1 MSGPGGRPIVEATGL
16 TRTYAA
22 DGVPVRAVDG
32 VDLAVEAG
40 ETVSVMGPSGCG
52 KSTLLHLLGG
62 LDRPDAG
69 EIVLDG
75 RRVDRLSETAW
86 AVLRRRTIGFVFQ
99 SFNLV
104 DELTAVE
111 NVELPGLLVGASA
124 RRARRRAVELLERLD
139 VADRRHHLP
148 DRLSGG
154 ESQRVALA
162 RALINDPLLILAD
175 EPTGNLDSRATGEIL
190 RLFADLR
197 SSGQSLLVV
206 THDARVASTADR
218 LVSMRDGAVVGHTH
232 LGGVAPVGSVL
243 AGLADFGDAEGAR

>member
-1 MSGPGGRPIVEATGL
+1 VSAHDGRPIVEATGL
-16 TRTYAA
+16 TKTYAA
-22 DGVPVRAVDG
+22 DGAPVRAVDA
-32 VDLAVEAG
+32 VDLVVESG

-75 RRVDRLSETAW
+75 RRVDGLSETGW
-86 AVLRRRTIGFVFQ
+86 AVLRRRTVGFVFQ

-111 NVELPGLLVGASA
+111 NVELPALLVGASA
-124 RRARRRAVELLERLD
+124 RRARGRAVELLERLD
-139 VADRRHHLP
+139 VADRSGHLP

-154 ESQRVALA
+154 ERQRVALA

-175 EPTGNLDSRATGEIL
+175 EPTGNLDSHATGEIL

-197 SSGQSLLVV
+197 ASGQSLLVV

-218 LVSMRDGAVVGHTH
+218 LLTMRDGALVGHTH
-232 LGGVAPVGSVL
+232 LGDVDPARSVL
-243 AGLADFGDAEGAR
+243 LGLADLGDAEGAR

>member
-1 MSGPGGRPIVEATGL
+1 MSAPDGRPIIEATGL
-16 TRTYAA
+16 TRTYST

-40 ETVSVMGPSGCG
+40 ETVSVMGASGCG

-62 LDRPDAG
+62 LERPDAG

-75 RRVDRLSETAW
+75 RRVDGLSETAW
-86 AVLRRRTIGFVFQ
+86 SVVRRRTIGFVFQ

-104 DELTAVE
+104 DELTALE
-111 NVELPGLLVGASA
+111 NVELPALLVGASG
-124 RRARRRAVELLERLD
+124 RRARRRAVELLERLE
-139 VADRRHHLP
+139 VADRRYHLP

-154 ESQRVALA
+154 ERQRVALA

-218 LVSMRDGAVVGHTH
+218 LLSMRDGAVVGHTH
-232 LGGVAPVGSVL
+232 LGGVSPVGSVV